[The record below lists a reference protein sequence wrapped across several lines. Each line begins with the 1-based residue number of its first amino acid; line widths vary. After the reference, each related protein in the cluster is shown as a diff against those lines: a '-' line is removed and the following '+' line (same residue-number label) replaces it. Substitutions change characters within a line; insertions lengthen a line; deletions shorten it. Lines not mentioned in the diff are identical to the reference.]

1 MFFLM
6 ICTFAFFTTGQEL
19 FLFIVKMITEDVS
32 VVVEQINIIGVFS
45 KLLKGVKEHNMLII
59 KSYVLKWYKMKI
71 KLFIFNYFI
80 RYLH

>member
-1 MFFLM
+1 
-6 ICTFAFFTTGQEL
+6 
-19 FLFIVKMITEDVS
+19 MITEDVS